1 MLSGPGTENWP
12 FTARAAAANLT
23 GPANASLRQAAIDAL
38 TTNAKTRAQVLL
50 DVIEIGEFKTRE
62 YNPAFV
68 LMQYFGYLRRNPE
81 QEGYDFWLN
90 VLDNREPNNFQ
101 GMICAFLTSAEYQNR
116 FGSAV
121 TRTNA
126 DCGQ

>member
-1 MLSGPGTENWP
+1 MAHPTV
-12 FTARAAAANLT
+12 T
-23 GPANASLRQAAIDAL
+23 
-38 TTNAKTRAQVLL
+38 
-50 DVIEIGEFKTRE
+50 EFKVRE

-90 VLDNREPNNFQ
+90 VLNNREPNNFQ
-101 GMICAFLTSAEYQNR
+101 GMICSFLTSAEYQHR
-116 FGSAV
+116 FGSTV

>member
-1 MLSGPGTENWP
+1 MLFSLE
-12 FTARAAAANLT
+12 TAF
-23 GPANASLRQAAIDAL
+23 G
-38 TTNAKTRAQVLL
+38 
-50 DVIEIGEFKTRE
+50 
-62 YNPAFV
+62 

-90 VLDNREPNNFQ
+90 VLNNRGPNNFQ